1 MSRKITIEGKLY
13 VVIESLG
20 FQQSAGVYAWEVRD
34 GETLRIAVSNNRGGP
49 YRFWTPKERGVE

>member
-1 MSRKITIEGKLY
+1 MPRRITIEGKLH

-49 YRFWTPKERGVE
+49 YRFWIGEK